1 MVNNPMPATEL
12 GKFLAEMSPAEQTAF
27 KEMQIA
33 MQQPARD
40 LDWYW
45 RYGKA
50 ALLLC
55 GQKAALLLCGQKAAA
70 ERHGWM
76 SRLAWALG
84 CSRGFQHKT
93 RVFALNY
100 SSAEV
105 KKLKR
110 EGITW
115 GLVYPTFA
123 LKGKNLQKEWMARGK
138 KQGWS
143 IHELE
148 MNIQQSGYTGHRN
161 TGGRPAD
168 IPQSYGPAVD
178 LKDLLRVSADWLRR
192 YRAVWG
198 DADRGLGRGLA
209 KLSSEK
215 RPDFLLENIE
225 IAKKSLKAL
234 ARAAADL
241 RRDLNQS

>member
-1 MVNNPMPATEL
+1 MINNNPMPATESA
-12 GKFLAEMSPAEQTAF
+12 KFLAEMLPAERKAF
-27 KEMQIA
+27 KEMQTA
-33 MQQPARD
+33 MHQPARD

-45 RYGKA
+45 SYGKA
-50 ALLLC
+50 ALVLR
-55 GQKAALLLCGQKAAA
+55 GKKDAA

-84 CSRGFQHKT
+84 CSRAFQHKT
-93 RVFALNY
+93 RVFATNY
-100 SSAEV
+100 TSAEV
-105 KKLKR
+105 GKLTR

-123 LKGKNLQKEWMARGK
+123 LKGKNLQKKWMERAK

-148 MNIQQSGYTGHRN
+148 MHIQQTGCPARRN

-209 KLSSEK
+209 ILSSEK

-225 IAKKSLKAL
+225 IAKKSLKEL
-234 ARAAADL
+234 AKAAADL